1 MRESLKGIQDKV
13 MVDVVRVALLRKQII
28 EALPDKD
35 VALFNEYNELL
46 ANTFERMTELN
57 NQQDEL
63 LKKVAFR
70 TDN

>member
-1 MRESLKGIQDKV
+1 
-13 MVDVVRVALLRKQII
+13 MVDVVRVGLLRKQII

-46 ANTFERMTELN
+46 ASTFERMTELN

>member
-1 MRESLKGIQDKV
+1 
-13 MVDVVRVALLRKQII
+13 MVDVVRVGLLRKQII

-35 VALFNEYNELL
+35 VALLNEYNELL